1 MQRLSGNS
9 TARTPAR
16 AMRST
21 ASHVPSRLYSC
32 VLIVLLV
39 LSAASCR
46 TKKTALTQTQQTQQ
60 ASSASQDSSVSHDT
74 TLTTS
79 LTRASVTADEE
90 WQQAWLIMPIDG
102 GGYRIE
108 GSGKSKEQTHLEG
121 EKLTGRTSGSTVSK
135 TNRTASESRYNGVES
150 VEEKKP
156 PEHDWAM
163 WTYAVIGLTFI
174 VYLSVIIKKRE

>member
-9 TARTPAR
+9 TARTPAP

-21 ASHVPSRLYSC
+21 ASHVLSRLYSC
-32 VLIVLLV
+32 ALIALLV

-60 ASSASQDSSVSHDT
+60 ASSASQDSSVSRDT
-74 TLTTS
+74 TLTMS
-79 LTRASVTADEE
+79 QTRSSTTADEE
-90 WQQAWLIMPIDG
+90 WQQAWLIRPLEG

-121 EKLTGRTSGSTVSK
+121 EKLTGRTSGSTTSK

-156 PEHDWAM
+156 PERDWAM

>member
-9 TARTPAR
+9 TARTPAP
-16 AMRST
+16 AMRSIG
-21 ASHVPSRLYSC
+21 SHVPSRLYSC
-32 VLIVLLV
+32 ALIVLLV

-46 TKKTALTQTQQTQQ
+46 TKKTALTQTQQKQQ

-74 TLTTS
+74 TQTTS

-90 WQQAWLIMPIDG
+90 WQQAWLIRPLEG

-121 EKLTGRTSGSTVSK
+121 EKFAGRTSGSTVSK
-135 TNRTASESRYNGVES
+135 TNRTASESRYRSLPNTTGR
-150 VEEKKP
+150 
-156 PEHDWAM
+156 M

>member
-1 MQRLSGNS
+1 MQKLSRNS
-9 TARTPAR
+9 IRRTPAP

-21 ASHVPSRLYSC
+21 VSHVLSRLYSC

-46 TKKTALTQTQQTQQ
+46 TKKTALTQTQETQL
-60 ASSASQDSSVSHDT
+60 ANSASSDSSASRDT
-74 TLTTS
+74 TQTTS

-90 WQQAWLIMPIDG
+90 WQQAWLIMPLEG

-108 GSGKSKEQTHLEG
+108 GRGQSKGQTHTEIGKST
-121 EKLTGRTSGSTVSK
+121 GSTSVSTSSK
-135 TNRTASESRYNGVES
+135 INRTALESHYNS
-150 VEEKKP
+150 VDRKEEKKP
-156 PEHDWAM
+156 PEHDWTM
-163 WTYAVIGLTFI
+163 WTCAVIGLILI